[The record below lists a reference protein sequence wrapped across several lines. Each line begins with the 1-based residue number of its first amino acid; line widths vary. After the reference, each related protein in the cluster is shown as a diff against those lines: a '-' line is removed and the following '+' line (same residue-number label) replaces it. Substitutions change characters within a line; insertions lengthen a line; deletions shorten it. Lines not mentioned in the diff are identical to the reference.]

1 MRQMSTGLAEVTA
14 RAYDLFEA
22 GDLSAAQLLLGDALA
37 AADTDPE
44 HASSALAE
52 AASLHSRVLV
62 GLGEPHSARA
72 WATFAYEAESRLY
85 GPTHERTI
93 RAAATLA
100 SVLHRIGNHAD
111 SAALYGTVIEG
122 LTALEGPESPQ
133 VLAAHADLA
142 TVEYARGEC
151 DIARAR
157 LAEAWDMTR
166 EAYGDAHPAGIRMLA
181 RLGAMERD
189 CGRFT
194 EAHQHLAHARELTR
208 VYLEPDHPLVAQIAA
223 LSRAPANP
231 HHNCGGPALPT
242 APADED
248 AYPGLQGVDGSPL
261 DLPPAPG
268 EAPPHRPQSPVPPDV
283 AAAWPP
289 DESAANLPV
298 HVPRQRSRRRSR
310 RGPAPLVTGAL
321 VAAVIGAVAVVVG
334 LAAVDQGQAPDDT
347 APPAA
352 SWPPPPATSAPQTS
366 APAATTKPPASPT
379 GPARA
384 RPGTPP
390 SRVTLKDDRE
400 SITLRWAY
408 PLGADGKVRVSGAPK
423 GQPQRPFQDLPA
435 GATSYVVHGLD
446 QDSDFCFEIAVVYPG
461 NRLGKA
467 KPVCTT
473 RQG

>member
-1 MRQMSTGLAEVTA
+1 MSTGLAEVTA

-37 AADTDPE
+37 AADTDPDN
-44 HASSALAE
+44 ATSALAD

-111 SAALYGTVIEG
+111 SASLYSTVIEG

-208 VYLEPDHPLVAQIAA
+208 AYLEPDHPLVAQIAA

-242 APADED
+242 APADDE
-248 AYPGLQGVDGSPL
+248 AYPGLQGLDGSPL

-268 EAPPHRPQSPVPPDV
+268 EAPPNRPQSPVPPDV
-283 AAAWPP
+283 AVHWPP
-289 DESAANLPV
+289 DESSGNLPV
-298 HVPRQRSRRRSR
+298 HVPRQHGRRR

-334 LAAVDQGQAPDDT
+334 LAAIDQGQTPDET

-352 SWPPPPATSAPQTS
+352 SWPPPPATSAPQTT
-366 APAATTKPPASPT
+366 APAATTRPPASPT

-390 SRVTLKDDRE
+390 SRVTIKDDGE

-408 PLGADGKVRVSGAPK
+408 PLGADGKVRVSGAPE
-423 GQPQRPFQDLPA
+423 GQQQRPFEDLPA
-435 GATSYVVHGLD
+435 GTTSYVVHGLNQTD
-446 QDSDFCFEIAVVYPG
+446 DFCFEIAVVYPG

>member
-1 MRQMSTGLAEVTA
+1 MSTGLAEVTA

-37 AADTDPE
+37 AADTDPGN
-44 HASSALAE
+44 ASTALAD

-72 WATFAYEAESRLY
+72 WATFAYEAEGRLY
-85 GPTHERTI
+85 GPSHERTI
-93 RAAATLA
+93 RAAAVLA
-100 SVLHRIGNHAD
+100 SVLHRTGNHAD

-122 LTALEGPESPQ
+122 LTALEGPEAPQ

-242 APADED
+242 APTDDE
-248 AYPGLQGVDGSPL
+248 AYPGLQAVDGSPL

-268 EAPPHRPQSPVPPDV
+268 EPARERQQSAVPPDV
-283 AAAWPP
+283 ADTWRPA
-289 DESAANLPV
+289 EGAANLPV
-298 HVPRQRSRRRSR
+298 HVPRQRSRRGSSR

-334 LAAVDQGQAPDDT
+334 LAAIDQGPDPDET

-352 SWPPPPATSAPQTS
+352 SWPPPPATSAPQTT
-366 APAATTKPPASPT
+366 APPTTKPPASPT
-379 GPARA
+379 RPAQA

-390 SRVTLKDDRE
+390 SRVTIKDDRE

-408 PLGADGKVRVSGAPK
+408 PLGAKGKVRVSGAPK
-423 GQPQRPFQDLPA
+423 GQPQRPFGQDLPA
-435 GATSYVVHGLD
+435 GTTSFVVHGLD
-446 QDSDFCFEIAVVYPG
+446 QDSDFCFEIAVVYTASTVG
-461 NRLGKA
+461 RA

>member
-1 MRQMSTGLAEVTA
+1 MRQMSTGLPEVTA
-14 RAYDLFEA
+14 RAYDLYEA

-37 AADTDPE
+37 AADTDPDN
-44 HASSALAE
+44 ATSALAE

-72 WATFAYEAESRLY
+72 WATFAYDAERRLH
-85 GPTHERTI
+85 GPSHERTI
-93 RAAATLA
+93 RSAATLA
-100 SVLHRIGNHAD
+100 SVLHRTGHHAD
-111 SAALYGTVIEG
+111 SAALYGAVIEG

-208 VYLEPDHPLVAQIAA
+208 AYLEPDHPLVAQITS

-231 HHNCGGPALPT
+231 HHNCGGPALLS
-242 APADED
+242 APADDE
-248 AYPGLQGVDGSPL
+248 AYPGLRDVDGSPL

-268 EAPPHRPQSPVPPDV
+268 EPPRDRPQSAVPPDV
-283 AAAWPP
+283 ADTWRADDDAG
-289 DESAANLPV
+289 NLPV
-298 HVPRQRSRRRSR
+298 HVPRQRSRRRAR

-334 LAAVDQGQAPDDT
+334 LAAIDQGQDPEET

-352 SWPPPPATSAPQTS
+352 SWPPPPATTAPQTS
-366 APAATTKPPASPT
+366 APPTSKPPASPT
-379 GPARA
+379 APAQA

-390 SRVTLKDDRE
+390 SRVTIRDDRE

-408 PLGADGKVRVSGAPK
+408 PLGAKGEVRVSGAPK
-423 GQPQRPFQDLPA
+423 GQPQRPFEDLPA
-435 GATSYVVHGLD
+435 GTTNYVVHGLNQED
-446 QDSDFCFEIAVVYPG
+446 DFCFEIAVVYTANTIG
-461 NRLGKA
+461 RA

>member
-1 MRQMSTGLAEVTA
+1 MSTGLAEVTA

-37 AADTDPE
+37 AADTDPDN
-44 HASSALAE
+44 ASSALAD

-85 GPTHERTI
+85 GPSDERTI

-208 VYLEPDHPLVAQIAA
+208 VYLEPDHPLASQVAA

-231 HHNCGGPALPT
+231 HHNCGGAALPA
-242 APADED
+242 APADDE
-248 AYPGLQGVDGSPL
+248 AYPGLRDVDGSPI
-261 DLPPAPG
+261 DLPPPDG
-268 EAPPHRPQSPVPPDV
+268 EAPPNRPQSPVPPDV
-283 AAAWPP
+283 ADGWRSAEDAAK
-289 DESAANLPV
+289 LPV
-298 HVPRQRSRRRSR
+298 HIPRQRGRRSR
-310 RGPAPLVTGAL
+310 GGPAPLVTGAL

-334 LAAVDQGQAPDDT
+334 LAAIDQEQAPDQS

-352 SWPPPPATSAPQTS
+352 SWPPPRATSAPPTS
-366 APAATTKPPASPT
+366 APPPATTKPAASPT

-390 SRVTLKDDRE
+390 SRVTLVDEGE

-408 PLGADGKVRVSGAPK
+408 PVGASGKVRVSGAPK
-423 GQPQRPFQDLPA
+423 GQQQRPFEDLPA
-435 GATSYVVHGLD
+435 GTTRYVVHGLD
-446 QDSDFCFEIAVVYPG
+446 QNDDFCFEVAVVYPG
-461 NRLGKA
+461 GQLGRA

-473 RQG
+473 R

>member
-1 MRQMSTGLAEVTA
+1 MSTGLAEVTA

-22 GDLSAAQLLLGDALA
+22 GDLSAAQSLLGDALA
-37 AADTDPE
+37 AADTDPGN
-44 HASSALAE
+44 ASSALAE

-62 GLGEPHSARA
+62 RLGEPHSARA
-72 WATFAYEAESRLY
+72 WAAFAYEAESRLY
-85 GPTHERTI
+85 GPSDERTI

-100 SVLHRIGNHAD
+100 AVLHRTGNQAD
-111 SAALYGTVIEG
+111 SAALYAVVIEG

-151 DIARAR
+151 DVARAR

-189 CGRFT
+189 CGHFT

-208 VYLEPDHPLVAQIAA
+208 AYLEPDDPLVAQIAA

-242 APADED
+242 APTDDE
-248 AYPGLQGVDGSPL
+248 AYPGLQDVDGSPL
-261 DLPPAPG
+261 DLPPAQG

-283 AAAWPP
+283 AETWRP
-289 DESAANLPV
+289 DETSARLPV
-298 HVPRQRSRRRSR
+298 HVPRQRRRR

-334 LAAVDQGQAPDDT
+334 LAAVDRGQDPEET

-352 SWPPPPATSAPQTS
+352 SWPPPPATTAPQTS
-366 APAATTKPPASPT
+366 APPASRPPASPT

-390 SRVTLKDDRE
+390 SRVTLDDGGE

-408 PLGADGKVRVSGAPK
+408 PLGAQGKVRVSGAPK
-423 GQPQRPFQDLPA
+423 GQQQRPFEDLPA
-435 GATSYVVHGLD
+435 GSTTYVVHGLD

-461 NRLGKA
+461 NNLGRA

-473 RQG
+473 RTG

>member
-1 MRQMSTGLAEVTA
+1 MSTGLAEVTA

-22 GDLSAAQLLLGDALA
+22 GDLSAAQLLLNNALT
-37 AADTDPE
+37 AADTDPGN
-44 HASSALAE
+44 ASSALAE
-52 AASLHSRVLV
+52 AATLYSRVLV
-62 GLGEPHSARA
+62 GLGEPHSARI
-72 WATFAYEAESRLY
+72 WATFAYEAESRLN
-85 GPTHERTI
+85 GPSHERAI

-111 SAALYGTVIEG
+111 SAALYGAVIEG
-122 LTALEGPESPQ
+122 LTAQEGPESPQ

-189 CGRFT
+189 CGHFT
-194 EAHQHLAHARELTR
+194 EAHQHLSHARELTR
-208 VYLEPDHPLVAQIAA
+208 VYLEPDHPLVAQITS

-231 HHNCGGPALPT
+231 HHNCGGPALTT
-242 APADED
+242 APADDE
-248 AYPGLQGVDGSPL
+248 AYPGLQDLDGSPL

-268 EAPPHRPQSPVPPDV
+268 EAPPDRPQSPVPPDV
-283 AAAWPP
+283 AETWPP
-289 DESAANLPV
+289 DETASRLPV
-298 HVPRQRSRRRSR
+298 HVPRQRRRRGR
-310 RGPAPLVTGAL
+310 NQPAPLVTGAL

-334 LAAVDQGQAPDDT
+334 LAAVDQGQDPDET

-352 SWPPPPATSAPQTS
+352 SWPPPPNTTAPQASAP
-366 APAATTKPPASPT
+366 PTTAPPASPT

-408 PLGADGKVRVSGAPK
+408 PLGAQGKVRVSGAPK
-423 GQPQRPFQDLPA
+423 GQQQRPFEDLPV
-435 GATSYVVHGLD
+435 GSTSYVVHGLD
-446 QDSDFCFEIAVVYPG
+446 QGTDFCFEIAVVYSG
-461 NRLGKA
+461 NTLGRA
-467 KPVCTT
+467 KPVCTA

>member
-22 GDLSAAQLLLGDALA
+22 GDLSAAQLLLADALSA
-37 AADTDPE
+37 VDTDPE
-44 HASSALAE
+44 QASATLAD

-72 WATFAYEAESRLY
+72 WATYAYEAESRLY
-85 GPTHERTI
+85 GPAHERTV
-93 RAAATLA
+93 RAGATLA

-111 SAALYGTVIEG
+111 SAALYGSVIEG
-122 LTALEGPESPQ
+122 LTALEGPESPR

-189 CGRFT
+189 CGRFGV
-194 EAHQHLAHARELTR
+194 AHQHLSHARELSR
-208 VYLEPDHPLVAQIAA
+208 VYLDPDHPLVAQVAA

-242 APADED
+242 APAPSDED
-248 AYPGLQGVDGSPL
+248 AYPGLRDVDGSPI
-261 DLPPAPG
+261 DLPG
-268 EAPPHRPQSPVPPDV
+268 EAPANPPQSAVPPDV
-283 AAAWPP
+283 ADTWRPVDDA
-289 DESAANLPV
+289 DNLPV
-298 HVPRQRSRRRSR
+298 HVPRQRRRRSR

-334 LAAVDQGQAPDDT
+334 LAAVDQGPDGDET

-352 SWPPPPATSAPQTS
+352 SWPPPPATSAPQSSAPPTS
-366 APAATTKPPASPT
+366 AAPRSPTPPPAA
-379 GPARA
+379 RA
-384 RPGTPP
+384 GTPP
-390 SRVTLKDDRE
+390 SRVTIRDDRE

-408 PLGADGKVRVSGAPK
+408 PVGAKGKVRVSGAPE
-423 GQPQRPFQDLPA
+423 GQQQRAFEDLPA

-446 QDSDFCFEIAVVYPG
+446 QERDFCFEIAVVYSANTIG
-461 NRLGKA
+461 RA

-473 RQG
+473 RQS

>member
-1 MRQMSTGLAEVTA
+1 MSTGLAEVTA

-22 GDLSAAQLLLGDALA
+22 GDLSAAQLLLADALS

-44 HASSALAE
+44 RATTALAD

-72 WATFAYEAESRLY
+72 WAAFAHEAESRLY

-111 SAALYGTVIEG
+111 AAALYGSVIEG

-189 CGRFT
+189 CGQFT
-194 EAHQHLAHARELTR
+194 EAHQHLAHARELCR
-208 VYLEPDHPLVAQIAA
+208 AYLDPDHPLVTQIAS

-242 APADED
+242 APVSGDDD
-248 AYPGLQGVDGSPL
+248 AYPGLRDVDGSPL
-261 DLPPAPG
+261 DLPPARG
-268 EAPPHRPQSPVPPDV
+268 EAPPNRPQSPVPPDI
-283 AAAWPP
+283 AETWPP
-289 DESAANLPV
+289 GDRAAKLPV
-298 HVPRQRSRRRSR
+298 HVPREHRRRR
-310 RGPAPLVTGAL
+310 GRGGPAPLVTGAL

-334 LAAVDQGQAPDDT
+334 LAAVEQGQGGDET

-352 SWPPPPATSAPQTS
+352 SWPPPPATSAPQAS
-366 APAATTKPPASPT
+366 APATSAAPPSPT
-379 GPARA
+379 AAAPA

-390 SRVTLKDDRE
+390 SRVTIDDGGQ
-400 SITLRWAY
+400 SIELRWAY
-408 PLGADGKVRVSGAPK
+408 PVGAQGKVRVSGAPK
-423 GQPQRPFQDLPA
+423 GQQQRPFEDLPA
-435 GATSYVVHGLD
+435 GSTSYVVHGLE
-446 QDSDFCFEIAVVYPG
+446 QDRDFCFEIAVVYSAETIG
-461 NRLGKA
+461 RA

>member
-1 MRQMSTGLAEVTA
+1 MSTGLAEVTA

-22 GDLSAAQLLLGDALA
+22 GDLSAAQLLLSDALA
-37 AADTDPE
+37 AADTDPGN
-44 HASSALAE
+44 ASSALAE

-72 WATFAYEAESRLY
+72 WATFAYEAETRLY
-85 GPTHERTI
+85 GPTHERAI
-93 RAAATLA
+93 RAGATLA
-100 SVLHRIGNHAD
+100 SVLHRTGNHAD
-111 SAALYGTVIEG
+111 SAALYGSVIEG

-189 CGRFT
+189 CGHFT

-208 VYLEPDHPLVAQIAA
+208 AYLEPDHPLVAQIAS

-242 APADED
+242 APADDE
-248 AYPGLQGVDGSPL
+248 AYPGLQDFDGSPL
-261 DLPPAPG
+261 DLPPAAG
-268 EAPPHRPQSPVPPDV
+268 EASPNRPQSPVPPDV
-283 AAAWPP
+283 ADTWRP
-289 DESAANLPV
+289 DEAAANLPV
-298 HVPRQRSRRRSR
+298 HVPRQRRRRAR

-334 LAAVDQGQAPDDT
+334 LAAVEQDQEPDGT

-352 SWPPPPATSAPQTS
+352 SWPPPPATSAPQAS
-366 APAATTKPPASPT
+366 APATTGPPPSPT

-390 SRVTLKDDRE
+390 SRVTIEDDRE

-408 PLGADGKVRVSGAPK
+408 PLGAEGEVRVSGAPK
-423 GQPQRPFQDLPA
+423 GQQQRPFEDLPA
-435 GATSYVVHGLD
+435 GTTSYVVHGLD
-446 QDSDFCFEIAVVYPG
+446 QDGDFCFEIAVVYPG
-461 NRLGKA
+461 NNLGRA
-467 KPVCTT
+467 KPVCTS
-473 RQG
+473 RQS